1 MTILNDAVWR
11 VLRTRLFDGVR
22 PKLIRLNA
30 YRLEGKTRF
39 SVSFS
44 TVVVGSKVSVEYF
57 SKFLYVEEPRVEFLG
72 KFSFDRVASS
82 VDRAWADLTI
92 VEGSWLFSRFLGEHG
107 FFVSPRVDFVLDI
120 NGSMETIQNRATDGK
135 RRRLRQVAGAGYSFE
150 VTRDLGAL
158 ESFYYDMYLPHMA
171 KRHAGCS
178 LPISFAECKEL
189 FLQGELLLV
198 KSGEECIS
206 GNLLIPRGDELWEP
220 VLGVKDVDK
229 KLTLGS
235 YAVYYFSIVVGVQRG
250 FARMDFG
257 EAPPFMQDGLFQ
269 FKKGLGMWVRPASG
283 SGAQVFGVRFSGVG
297 EGVRGFLSAFP
308 FVFSDGGGLCG
319 LVFLDC
325 VDELSVRSFFVAGL
339 GCLYV
344 VSGCGGVG
352 GLKGFG
358 LVELSVGDLL
368 GREGSVLGFLGRF
381 CAEGKYSL
389 YRVTH

>member
-1 MTILNDAVWR
+1 MGLFGDVVWR

-22 PKLIRLNA
+22 PRLVRSNA
-30 YRLEGKTRF
+30 YRLVGKSRF
-39 SVSFS
+39 SDSFS
-44 TVVVGSKVSVEYF
+44 VVVLGSKVSVEYF
-57 SKFLYVEEPRVEFLG
+57 SKFLYVEEPKVEFLG
-72 KFSFDRVASS
+72 KFSFDKVASS
-82 VDRAWADLTI
+82 AGVGADLTV
-92 VEGSWLFSRFLGEHG
+92 VEGSWLFSRFLGERG

-120 NGSMETIQNRATDGK
+120 NGSIEDIQSRASRDK
-135 RRRLRQVAGAGYSFE
+135 QRRFRQVAGAGYSFE

-198 KSGEECIS
+198 KSGEACIS
-206 GNLLIPRGDELWEP
+206 GNLLVPRGGELHSP
-220 VLGVKDVDK
+220 VLGVKDVEK

-235 YAVYYFSIVVGVQRG
+235 YAAYYFSIVVGVQRG

-269 FKKGLGMWVRPASG
+269 FKKDLGMWVRPASG

-297 EGVRGFLSAFP
+297 EAVRGFLSAFP
-308 FVFSDGGGLCG
+308 FVFSEGGGLCG

-339 GCLYV
+339 DCLYV

-381 CAEGKYSL
+381 CAEGKYFL
-389 YRVTH
+389 YRITH